1 MEPLFEVDLE
11 LAPDGARP
19 TARRLHEQLRTAI
32 RDGRLGPGVRLPP
45 TRRATAI
52 FAVSRNTVVD
62 VYDRLIQ
69 EGLAVTRL
77 GSGTF
82 VAEHLP
88 RDTPAPPELHALA
101 PEPRLNP
108 FWLKPEVS
116 AAMDFWREGA
126 DPAKGQEIADFRPA
140 LIDSRLFPL
149 DIFRRVSAQQLRRI
163 ENRPPSL
170 RSPQGNQG
178 NFHLRTAIAAH
189 IGVTR
194 AVVCAADDIL
204 VTSGAQQA
212 FDLLA
217 RVLVTPGETVVA
229 IEDPGYPPM
238 RVAFAAAGARLV
250 PIGVD
255 AEGLRVEELPAKVD
269 VICVC
274 PSHHFPLGMAMS
286 ADRRR
291 ALIEVARRRGAII
304 VEDDYDG
311 EFRYDGAPLTA
322 LRTPEN
328 ADLVCYVG
336 TFSKCMLP
344 SLRLGFVVAP
354 ETIRRPLITARN
366 ALDWHSPIPIQMG
379 VAAFIAEGHLTRH
392 VRMMRGIYRRRR
404 QRLLDGFQGMAAG
417 LEPIASFYGMHIA
430 ATAPDGVDL
439 EEVAAS
445 LGKQGVKIHTAAR
458 YHLGPPD
465 QGRLVFG
472 YGAVDLP
479 AIDTALELL
488 RQALRS

>member
-1 MEPLFEVDLE
+1 LFEVDLE
-11 LAPDGARP
+11 LARDGERP
-19 TARRLHEQLRTAI
+19 TARRLHEQLRAAI
-32 RDGRLGPGVRLPP
+32 SDGRLGPGTRLPP
-45 TRRATAI
+45 TRQATAI
-52 FAVSRNTVVD
+52 FAVSRNTIVD

-69 EGLAVTRL
+69 EGLAVTRH

-82 VAEHLP
+82 VAEHVP
-88 RDTPAPPELHALA
+88 RDQAVPPDLRAAPL
-101 PEPRLNP
+101 EPRLNP
-108 FWLKPEVS
+108 FWLRPEVRD
-116 AAMDFWREGA
+116 AMDFWRDGAGRTEGQ
-126 DPAKGQEIADFRPA
+126 GIADFRPA

-163 ENRPPSL
+163 ENRPP
-170 RSPQGNQG
+170 RFKSPQGNQG

-194 AVVCAADDIL
+194 AVVCSADDIL

-238 RVAFAAAGARLV
+238 RVAFAAAGAILV
-250 PIGVD
+250 PVGVD
-255 AEGLRVEELPAKVD
+255 AEGMRVEDLPERVD

-291 ALIEVARRRGAII
+291 ALIETARHRGAVI

-322 LRTPEN
+322 LRTQEN

-336 TFSKCMLP
+336 TFSKSMLP
-344 SLRLGFVVAP
+344 SLRLGFIVAP
-354 ETIRRPLITARN
+354 DAIRRPLVTARN

-379 VAAFIAEGHLTRH
+379 AAAFIAEGHLTRH
-392 VRMMRGIYRRRR
+392 VRKMRGIYRRRR
-404 QRLLDGFQGMAAG
+404 QRLLDGLRVMPADR
-417 LEPIASFYGMHIA
+417 LEAIASFYGMHVA
-430 ATAPDGVDL
+430 AAAPHGLDL
-439 EEVAAS
+439 EQVAAG
-445 LGKQGVKIHTAAR
+445 LGHQGIKLHSSAR
-458 YHLGPPD
+458 YHLGTP
-465 QGRLVFG
+465 GRAHLVFG

-479 AIDTALELL
+479 AIDKALELL
-488 RQALRS
+488 RQALRKI